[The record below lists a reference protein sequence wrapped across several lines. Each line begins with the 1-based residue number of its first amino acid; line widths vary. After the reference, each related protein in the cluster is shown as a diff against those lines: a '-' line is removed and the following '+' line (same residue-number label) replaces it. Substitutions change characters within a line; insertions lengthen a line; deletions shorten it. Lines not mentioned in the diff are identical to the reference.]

1 MTATL
6 TSKGQ
11 LTLPKEIRNRLHLQ
25 PGDRL
30 DFMLE
35 EDGTVRMVPVTASLR
50 ELKGILPKS
59 KRTLSLEEMDA
70 AIAKAASKS

>member
-59 KRTLSLEEMDA
+59 KQTLSLEEMDA